1 MMLGAFSL
9 VKSTIGTK
17 KIGLLPASAS
27 VYARSCRIVKW
38 MGVRQHAH
46 SVLISKVSGSFL
58 SLPCTKGVATASVP
72 QAALSRSPVL
82 NSNRCGVSAT
92 VTG

>member
-1 MMLGAFSL
+1 M
-9 VKSTIGTK
+9 VKRMAA
-17 KIGLLPASAS
+17 P
-27 VYARSCRIVKW
+27 
-38 MGVRQHAH
+38 QQAH
-46 SVLISKVSGSFL
+46 SVLMSKVSGSSL

-82 NSNRCGVSAT
+82 KASRCGVSAT